1 MFDYI
6 IQVTKKKQVAKFYAP
21 DYDTALGMARIYV
34 DNDYTVVVYKNLEV
48 Q

>member
-1 MFDYI
+1 MFDYVLE
-6 IQVTKKKQVAKFYAP
+6 VTKKKKTATFYAP

-48 Q
+48 

>member
-1 MFDYI
+1 MFDYV
-6 IQVTKKKQVAKFYAP
+6 IQVTKKKQQWKFYAP

-34 DNDYTVVVYKNLEV
+34 DNDYTVVVYKNSEA